1 MDNCGPNP
9 LWNHNDIVLSYSVK
23 ILLQEFRCCFSGF
36 FFFVVVVVVGFFLV
50 FFLSFF
56 LYITLIYTI
65 IKFHSFINECN
76 FAVIANF
83 RFLLR
88 YVSRS
93 SQFNF
98 N

>member
-1 MDNCGPNP
+1 MTRC
-9 LWNHNDIVLSYSVK
+9 LSGIITILSSVTRLK
-23 ILLQEFRCCFSGF
+23 FCYKSFVVVFLGF
-36 FFFVVVVVVGFFLV
+36 FFFVVVVVVVGFFLG

>member
-1 MDNCGPNP
+1 MAQTLYG
-9 LWNHNDIVLSYSVK
+9 IITILSSVTRLK
-23 ILLQEFRCCFSGF
+23 FCYKSFVVVFLGF
-36 FFFVVVVVVGFFLV
+36 FLFVVVVVVFFWFF